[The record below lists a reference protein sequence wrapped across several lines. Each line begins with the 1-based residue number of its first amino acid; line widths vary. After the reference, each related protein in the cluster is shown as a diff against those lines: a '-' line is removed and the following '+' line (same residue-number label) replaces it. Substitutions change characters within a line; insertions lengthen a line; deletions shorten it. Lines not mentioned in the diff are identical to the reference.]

1 MHTEQIPFSE
11 TGFFTKLIADYIEKK
26 PALAELYENLPDTK
40 GFEQQRKSKEKSFSD
55 TARKTLQKSVKTQY
69 EGFDISKKLEGNIT
83 RLSEK
88 NTFTITT
95 GHQLNIMTGPLYF
108 LYKIVTTVNLA
119 KELEKTFPNQNFVP
133 VYWMATEDHDFEE
146 INHFFVHN
154 KKIRWDVECK
164 GPVGRKSTRNI
175 DAVWE
180 VFSKEIGD
188 SQQAKNLKNLFFKA
202 YVEQST
208 LADATRFLVNELF
221 GTCGLLIVDGDDKNL
236 KQQFAPFVAKELT
249 AQYAKKSMKQTN
261 HILEENY
268 RLQVHPREINLF
280 YMQDDLRERIVLEKG
295 NYRVL
300 NTEKQFTEIEI
311 LEKLK
316 KHPENFSPNVVMRP
330 LYQELVLPNLCYVGG
345 GGELAYWL
353 QLKQMF
359 QESNIPFPIVVLR
372 NSVLLISKKQEQK
385 LKKLN
390 ISKRE
395 LFLEKENLVAKKI
408 KELSAISLD
417 FSAQKNNLKAQF
429 SELKK
434 IAVQTDKSFQGALN
448 AQEKKQLKGLQN
460 LEKKLLK
467 AEKKK
472 HQEQVHRVKLLKE
485 SLFPR
490 NGLQERNLNFSE
502 FYLDY
507 GDELIP
513 SLCKILSPLEQKFT
527 VFTLEE

>member
-1 MHTEQIPFSE
+1 
-11 TGFFTKLIADYIEKK
+11 
-26 PALAELYENLPDTK
+26 
-40 GFEQQRKSKEKSFSD
+40 
-55 TARKTLQKSVKTQY
+55 
-69 EGFDISKKLEGNIT
+69 
-83 RLSEK
+83 
-88 NTFTITT
+88 
-95 GHQLNIMTGPLYF
+95 
-108 LYKIVTTVNLA
+108 
-119 KELEKTFPNQNFVP
+119 
-133 VYWMATEDHDFEE
+133 
-146 INHFFVHN
+146 
-154 KKIRWDVECK
+154 
-164 GPVGRKSTRNI
+164 
-175 DAVWE
+175 
-180 VFSKEIGD
+180 
-188 SQQAKNLKNLFFKA
+188 
-202 YVEQST
+202 
-208 LADATRFLVNELF
+208 LVNELF